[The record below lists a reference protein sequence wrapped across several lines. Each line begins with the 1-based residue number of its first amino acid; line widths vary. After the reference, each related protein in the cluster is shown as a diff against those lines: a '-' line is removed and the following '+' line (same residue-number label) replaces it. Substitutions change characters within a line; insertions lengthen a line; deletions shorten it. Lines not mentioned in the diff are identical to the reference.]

1 MSSDLERTLE
11 RVEANFEDEVQFL
24 AALVQTPSIHL
35 HTEEEERCQD
45 LIEEHLAHL
54 GLRTD
59 RFIPDWDA
67 LNDFRDPISGESL
80 YVKSELTRPDY
91 LANRDR
97 SNLVSTWPAARP
109 GGRSLLFNGH
119 IDVVPEGDISRWT
132 DPPFSGIVRAGR
144 LFGRGAS
151 DQKAGVAAM
160 IYALQAVI
168 EAGVELAG
176 DVILET
182 VVDEETGGNGT
193 LACVHRGYRADAA
206 VFTEP
211 TDGRAYY
218 AHVGGQLYDIS
229 VRGQAAHPSQGKGVD
244 AIALMVA
251 LIQKTREWEA
261 ARSERL
267 REEARRRGSDFANLE
282 TPARISI
289 NTIHGGQFMSIAA
302 ETVTIQGGMRIVPW
316 QTAASLRAEY
326 EAMLAQM
333 AEEIPWLRQQPVI
346 VDWGLNFP
354 GSEIPP
360 DSPIVTSI
368 KGAAERGIGQPLVAT
383 VLNAGCDVW
392 IYNRVAQTPTILYGP
407 GEMALGHGPDESVAL
422 DDVRQATRTMAALIL
437 DWCR

>member
-1 MSSDLERTLE
+1 MSSELERTLE
-11 RVEANFEDEVQFL
+11 RVEANFDDEVQFL

-45 LIEEHLAHL
+45 LIADHVTHL

-67 LNDFRDPISGESL
+67 LHEFRDPATGESL
-80 YVKSELTRPDY
+80 YIKSELTRSDY
-91 LANRDR
+91 LPNRDR
-97 SNLVSTWPAARP
+97 SNLVSIWPAARE

-119 IDVVPEGDISRWT
+119 IDVVPEGDLARWS
-132 DPPFSGIVRAGR
+132 DHPFSGIVRDGR

-193 LACVHRGYRADAA
+193 LACAHRGYRADAA

-211 TDGRAYY
+211 TDGKAYH

-229 VRGQAAHPSQGKGVD
+229 VKGQAAHPSQGEGVD
-244 AIALMVA
+244 AIELMYA
-251 LIQKTREWEA
+251 LIQKTRQWEVT
-261 ARSERL
+261 RSRRL
-267 REEARRRGSDFANLE
+267 REEARQRGSDFSSLE
-282 TPARISI
+282 IPARISI
-289 NTIHGGQFMSIAA
+289 NTIHGGEFMNIAA
-302 ETVTIQGGMRIVPW
+302 ETVTIQGGMRFVPW
-316 QTAASLRAEY
+316 ETAAGLRAEY
-326 EAMLAQM
+326 AGVLAEM
-333 AEEIPWLRQQPVI
+333 AEEIPWLHEQPPI

-360 DSPIVTSI
+360 DSPIVKAI
-368 KGAAERGIGQPLVAT
+368 KSASERATDAPLTAT

-407 GEMALGHGPDESVAL
+407 GEMALGHGPDESVRL
-422 DDVRQATRTMAALIL
+422 SDVKTATRTMAALIL